1 MQDIQKQTYSKLI
14 RSKIYSDNAF
24 CAKSIT
30 LDFMYQFNN
39 PCIAMLSLTDI
50 LNHDNCIAKIGLKCI
65 YGIVLAVD
73 DYFKYTQKVIMSKF
87 TKTLIDGVVYKIA
100 DISLDDHDDCMINI
114 MQFITQNVD
123 FNLLYPYFELIRP
136 FKFSDLGIDK
146 TKRVYDAYCQNLR
159 QVCNRLLKENEKLFF
174 YKLNGMRSLY
184 ESFRVDTRLQDFT
197 KVIDD
202 FFDKIVD
209 RVYVLTNNSSKS
221 AGFETQLQKDFG
233 ERIRNL
239 EKDEIDNI
247 INEKCKVIFILDF
260 EKENKNEMLYYLGK
274 LEGALRRK
282 EMFIAIFYGCSTEFV
297 KTNPAIKELTDRYI
311 QGDNFENTYGKIVEF
326 INKQ

>member
-14 RSKIYSDNAF
+14 RSEIYSDDVF

-50 LNHDNCIAKIGLKCI
+50 LNHDNCIARIGLKCI

-73 DYFKYTQKVIMSKF
+73 DYFKYTQRVIMSKF
-87 TKTLIDGVVYKIA
+87 TKTLIEGVVYKIA
-100 DISLDDHDDCMINI
+100 DISLEDHDNCMINI

-123 FNLLYPYFELIRP
+123 FNLLYLYFDLIRP
-136 FKFSDLGIDK
+136 FKFSDLENDK
-146 TKRVYDAYCQNLR
+146 IKRVYEAYCQSLR

-174 YKLNGMRSLY
+174 YKLNNIRSLY
-184 ESFRVDTRLQDFT
+184 ESFRNDTRLQCFI

-209 RVYVLTNNSSKS
+209 RVYILTNNSSKS
-221 AGFETQLQKDFG
+221 AGVETQLRKEFG
-233 ERIRNL
+233 EKICNL

-247 INEKCKVIFILDF
+247 INEKCKVIFIFDF
-260 EKENKNEMLYYLGK
+260 EQENKNEMLYYLGK
-274 LEGALRRK
+274 LEGALKTK
-282 EMFIAIFYGCSTEFV
+282 EMFIAIFYGCSTQYVE
-297 KTNPAIKELTDRYI
+297 TNPAIKKLTDRYI
-311 QGDNFENTYGKIVEF
+311 QGDNSGNTYGKIVEF
-326 INKQ
+326 IKK